1 MSCQTLK
8 GVKLIPFK
16 SQIANES
23 KWIVLKMKN
32 CVKKNFKNSLFE
44 NSYSWKFF
52 IIDPKFVSQNNFH
65 HYEKFKRRKKSP
77 KNTITNII
85 LYIHTFS
92 NNISNHHFHKI
103 YTGHQFLH
111 LSSNCMH
118 LYVNLDVVNCDDDK
132 ERWLTCSYH
141 MVYISCIV
149 HIRFK
154 TSEQT
159 SEWFALLS
167 KYDVSL

>member
-52 IIDPKFVSQNNFH
+52 IIDSKFVSQNNFH
-65 HYEKFKRRKKSP
+65 HYEKFKRRKKSQ

-132 ERWLTCSYH
+132 GRWLTCSYN

>member
-1 MSCQTLK
+1 
-8 GVKLIPFK
+8 
-16 SQIANES
+16 
-23 KWIVLKMKN
+23 MKN
-32 CVKKNFKNSLFE
+32 CVQKNFKNSLFE

-65 HYEKFKRRKKSP
+65 HYEKFKRRKNSQ

-85 LYIHTFS
+85 LYIRTFS

-132 ERWLTCSYH
+132 GRITHMLISHGLHILYCPYKVQNIRANIRMVCLT
-141 MVYISCIV
+141 
-149 HIRFK
+149 FK
-154 TSEQT
+154 I
-159 SEWFALLS
+159 
-167 KYDVSL
+167 